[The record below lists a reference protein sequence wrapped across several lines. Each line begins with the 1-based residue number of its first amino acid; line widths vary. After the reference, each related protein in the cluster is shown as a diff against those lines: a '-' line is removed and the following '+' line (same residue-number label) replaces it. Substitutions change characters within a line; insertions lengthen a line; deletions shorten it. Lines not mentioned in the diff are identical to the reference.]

1 MLCNSSTVSMT
12 WDHTNKQFPKIK
24 YIPFREENIS
34 FVAWIPQKRA
44 ITRPNVWRQPGG
56 KAVSKVRAPKQPHEP
71 RVQVTCSL
79 ETVGKALKY
88 NTPLSILLI
97 TKTARKFCNVGTAAL
112 NGCLL
117 AQADE
122 GNRTHRVTNCGVS
135 AQERIPLIC
144 QYVWH
149 GASRQ
154 YHTRKAKIN
163 PFSNFRILWPC
174 ITKVGWREGTNKMQ
188 LIRCL
193 LSNFYL
199 NMFRASLCPSSGDQD
214 RVVPD
219 MVFCTVT
226 KTARCESRSVFVWSN
241 E

>member
-1 MLCNSSTVSMT
+1 MPEY
-12 WDHTNKQFPKIK
+12 HK
-24 YIPFREENIS
+24 
-34 FVAWIPQKRA
+34 KRA

-56 KAVSKVRAPKQPHEP
+56 RAVSKVRAPKQPHAP

-122 GNRTHRVTNCGVS
+122 GNRTHRVTNCGAS
-135 AQERIPLIC
+135 AQDRIPPIC
-144 QYVWH
+144 QYFWQ
-149 GASRQ
+149 GALWQ
-154 YHTRKAKIN
+154 YHKCKTKIN
-163 PFSNFRILWPC
+163 PFSNFRILWPYT
-174 ITKVGWREGTNKMQ
+174 INVGWRERTNKMQ
-188 LIRCL
+188 LIQCL
-193 LSNFYL
+193 LSNFYI
-199 NMFRASLCPSSGDQD
+199 NVFRASLCPSSGEQD
-214 RVVPD
+214 RVLLH

-226 KTARCESRSVFVWSN
+226 RGGKTHKMREP
-241 E
+241 